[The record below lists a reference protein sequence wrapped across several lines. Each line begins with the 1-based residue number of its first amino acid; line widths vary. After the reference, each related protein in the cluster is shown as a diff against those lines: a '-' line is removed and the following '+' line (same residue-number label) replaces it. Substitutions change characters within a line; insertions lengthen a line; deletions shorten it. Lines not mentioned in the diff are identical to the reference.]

1 MTIDERKKKILWA
14 VIQDYIATAEPVGSR
29 TIARKYNLGISPATI
44 RNEMA
49 DLDELGYL
57 EQPYTSAGRIPSEQG
72 YRYYVDHLMQ
82 PEAPGEEE
90 KQLISANY
98 QAKVKSI
105 SEVIECTGQLL
116 SQLTNYAAL
125 VSTPRSSPGPI
136 RHVQLVALEAGKAMV
151 LVVTE
156 PEKVHAR
163 IIDLPENVSPED
175 LDTISGVL
183 NAKIKGHKLADI
195 KITLIR
201 EIYMELLRFKALV
214 EYIMELIEDSET
226 SEEEKIYLGGVI
238 NILNQPEFRSAE
250 KVKTLLS
257 LLEQEELL
265 SSLLTDQDE
274 GITIRIGD
282 EFKCDIIRG
291 CSLVSSKYIF
301 GGGVEGTLAV
311 LGPSRMQYAR
321 VTGLLEYLTWNLSQ
335 VLDKLLYK

>member
-14 VIQDYIATAEPVGSR
+14 VVQDYIATAEPVGSR

-57 EQPYTSAGRIPSEQG
+57 EQPHTSAGRIPSQRG
-72 YRYYVDHLMQ
+72 YRYYVDHLME
-82 PEAPGEEE
+82 PESPGEEE
-90 KQLISANY
+90 KQLIGASY
-98 QAKVKSI
+98 REKVKSI
-105 SEVIECTGQLL
+105 SEVIERTGQLL

-125 VSTPRSSPGPI
+125 VSALRSVPAPI
-136 RHVQLVALEAGKAMV
+136 RHVQLIAMEGGKAMV
-151 LVVTE
+151 LVVTD

-163 IIDLPENVSPED
+163 IMDLPENISPAD

-183 NAKIKGHKLADI
+183 NAKIKGHKLSDI

-201 EIYMELLRFKALV
+201 EIYMELLRHKALV
-214 EYIMELIEDSET
+214 QYIVELIEDSEA

-238 NILNQPEFRSAE
+238 NILNQPEFRNAE

-257 LLEQEELL
+257 LLEQEDLL
-265 SSLLTDQDE
+265 SSLLADQDE
-274 GITIRIGD
+274 GITVRIGD

-291 CSLVSSKYIF
+291 CSMVSAKYVF
-301 GGGVEGTLAV
+301 GEGVQGTLAV

-321 VTGLLEYLTWNLSQ
+321 VTGLLEYLTRNLSQ
-335 VLDKLLYK
+335 VLERLYR